1 MCGWLFIECLWRG
14 INLILMVVLETCI
27 RNLLHLRL
35 SHLLLLLLWCFLC
48 LLELLLKQ
56 GIEGGMNI
64 SEGNYFIVF
73 VVLNWFRNFS
83 WLINFIHYSRTQSNL
98 PEPAIEMAKESDCPS
113 KDTTMAASK
122 RLHGNQPACWS
133 MINDLFSRRRVTIR
147 FEGGDRCRR
156 KVEILERLIAAI
168 NTSFLLYYFLTNF
181 KRQIMSETGAGTSR
195 VSTLYPSPWP
205 SHSRAV
211 NY

>member
-1 MCGWLFIECLWRG
+1 MERDKLNSNGCF
-14 INLILMVVLETCI
+14 
-27 RNLLHLRL
+27 RNLHQEPIAFKVESPATAATVMLPMFVRVA
-35 SHLLLLLLWCFLC
+35 SKARNRRRNEYQWR
-48 LLELLLKQ
+48 ELLYCFRRFKLD
-56 GIEGGMNI
+56 
-64 SEGNYFIVF
+64 
-73 VVLNWFRNFS
+73 WFRNFS

-205 SHSRAV
+205 SRSRAV